1 MSPSR
6 DPSST
11 PPILS
16 SESRAMIGLRMIDPA
31 ICCAS
36 FTISPANAAVGTSNR
51 NSTRTTTRL
60 AATVGVEWRANQRCT
75 GASATYST
83 GIPISP
89 VAYGES
95 ATSSARPRAT
105 SRANAPRCL
114 VSANVGIGA
123 ILESAGRGGSGRV
136 GPFVGRL
143 RVQQI
148 GPSGRAHL
156 TDHLAAHVHQ
166 AAARQLV
173 EVQPAQVHLVHALL
187 AQPGTFHLF
196 DDRCHADR
204 TVEVVVGVELLGDE
218 QRAPG

>member
-51 NSTRTTTRL
+51 NSTRTTTRV
-60 AATVGVEWRANQRCT
+60 AATVGLVWRANQRCT

-95 ATSSARPRAT
+95 ATNNPSPSAA
-105 SRANAPRCL
+105 SRKKAARCL
-114 VSANVGIGA
+114 VSASVGMSDPPLA
-123 ILESAGRGGSGRV
+123 RRRGSGRV
-136 GPFVGRL
+136 SPLVGRL
-143 RVQQI
+143 RVQEI
-148 GPSGRAHL
+148 GPRRL
-156 TDHLAAHVHQ
+156 TDFADHLAAYVQQ

-173 EVQPAQVHLVHALL
+173 EMQPTQVHQVHPHLPLALIR
-187 AQPGTFHLF
+187 
-196 DDRCHADR
+196 DRGHVDGA
-204 TVEVVVGVELLGDE
+204 VEIVVGVELLG
-218 QRAPG
+218 